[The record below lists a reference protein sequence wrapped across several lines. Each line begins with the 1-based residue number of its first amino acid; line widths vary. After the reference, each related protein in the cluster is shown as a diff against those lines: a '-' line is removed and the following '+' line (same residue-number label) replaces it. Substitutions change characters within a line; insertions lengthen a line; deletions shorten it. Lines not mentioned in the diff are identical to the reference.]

1 MSIYIVHI
9 FLQSSDLSSNSFQIF
24 IPIKQYQ
31 PFNPQSGKIPFCQ
44 EDQFP
49 FSANGSLPNL
59 QQNIVAWL
67 REVDFGTALGDEGG
81 VDFSGHEN
89 MLVGKD
95 DTKSGGSLLGNY
107 IVEEVFGDGASGRV
121 LGGLGRE

>member
-1 MSIYIVHI
+1 M
-9 FLQSSDLSSNSFQIF
+9 
-24 IPIKQYQ
+24 
-31 PFNPQSGKIPFCQ
+31 
-44 EDQFP
+44 
-49 FSANGSLPNL
+49 
-59 QQNIVAWL
+59 AWL

-81 VDFSGHEN
+81 MDFSGHEN